1 MTEENDPP
9 APSDVI
15 ADMMADDW
23 EEKRERPRGMLT
35 DTDRQFMWGVK
46 EYPHESTASNRRAD
60 IRERM
65 ENGLRDLFY
74 LTMLSDRDRER
85 ILDDLEEH
93 GEPGELRSA
102 IASLIQ
108 FLYIGLDADEEW
120 FEETLAHGIGN
131 AENELLPDDKT
142 YYSGASVEAGV
153 DVEIDIKRGFDVDE
167 IEERLRAGR
176 GTTLTPAEVGVL
188 VREGRVDEGD
198 IWDLSHGKGGT
209 PDHESDDPHDE
220 GMPIN
225 PTMPDAK
232 WFAEDESV
240 DDLDLAGLW
249 SEDDEE

>member
-1 MTEENDPP
+1 MNEENDPSLP
-9 APSDVI
+9 DSPFWPTGDE
-15 ADMMADDW
+15 W
-23 EEKRERPRGMLT
+23 EEKHERPRGLLT

-85 ILDDLEEH
+85 ILDDLKEH

-108 FLYIGLDADEEW
+108 FLYIGLDADEDVLA
-120 FEETLAHGIGN
+120 ETLAHGIGN

-153 DVEIDIKRGFDVDE
+153 DVEIDIKRGFDVDD

-188 VREGRVDEGD
+188 VREGRVDEED
-198 IWDLSHGKGGT
+198 IWNLSHGKGGT
-209 PDHESDDPHDE
+209 PRHESDDPNDE